1 MNPGTAFLLGAGM
14 GGAIFGALI
23 NVIATY
29 SYLAKA
35 KEAIR
40 YGRYDEIL
48 GEAFVVSSATIIV
61 NTGIAISLLVFSII
75 QVLLNGAITATSAF
89 SIGYGIGAIISVL
102 MLRVSAYA
110 KVN

>member
-1 MNPGTAFLLGAGM
+1 MDSGTAVLLGAGIV
-14 GGAIFGALI
+14 GAIFGTLI
-23 NVIATY
+23 NVIAAY

-48 GEAFVVSSATIIV
+48 GGAFVVSSAAIIV
-61 NTGIAISLLVFSII
+61 NIGIAISLLVISII
-75 QVLLNGAITATSAF
+75 QILLNGAITASSAF
-89 SIGYGIGAIISVL
+89 SIGYGIGAIITAL